1 MFSGLKL
8 FIYALTRTR
17 GESEGNGSNSL
28 KTMLVGFF
36 PFIIISGDSS
46 GVSGEKGF
54 ADDDNEADG
63 GGIDTI

>member
-1 MFSGLKL
+1 M
-8 FIYALTRTR
+8 
-17 GESEGNGSNSL
+17 
-28 KTMLVGFF
+28 GFF